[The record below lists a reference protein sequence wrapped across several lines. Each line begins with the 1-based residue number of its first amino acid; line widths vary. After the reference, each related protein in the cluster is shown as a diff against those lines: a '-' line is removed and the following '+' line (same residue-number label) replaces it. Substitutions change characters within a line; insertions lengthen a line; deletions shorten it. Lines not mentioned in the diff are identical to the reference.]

1 MMTNV
6 AHTAMTSHFWSIA
19 AVVIIGLYCVISSY
33 LTGVHIVGGSPMGLR
48 ARLQR
53 RAKLCLDQTG
63 FVSAVITR
71 HTVLVTMNALVL
83 NFSLNLLAALR
94 ALNDQSAAALRL
106 ITGFEILAGVCIAL
120 IVVIA
125 VVIFVLCSDIV
136 KLAESKR

>member
-1 MMTNV
+1 
-6 AHTAMTSHFWSIA
+6 
-19 AVVIIGLYCVISSY
+19 
-33 LTGVHIVGGSPMGLR
+33 
-48 ARLQR
+48 
-53 RAKLCLDQTG
+53 
-63 FVSAVITR
+63 
-71 HTVLVTMNALVL
+71 MNALVL